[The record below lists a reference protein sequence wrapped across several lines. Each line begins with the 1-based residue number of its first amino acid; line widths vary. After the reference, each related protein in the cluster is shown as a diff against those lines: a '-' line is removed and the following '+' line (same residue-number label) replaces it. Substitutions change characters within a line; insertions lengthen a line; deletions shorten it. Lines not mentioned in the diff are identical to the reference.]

1 MDQEDRLSNEKS
13 SKNLYRDDAYKA
25 TATTTTTM
33 KEEPVKFAVLK
44 SFLTKEEQKRLVED
58 VLKCHTQQSSSGS
71 TGWTDMAT
79 STASFPLKLG
89 IKCGGDLME
98 TLPFAVDLARRAFA
112 SSSFLPHNV
121 GDRCSL
127 TGLALIYG
135 PNATMNAHCD
145 SPTQPH
151 QREEWLAMMT
161 VGNSVRFR
169 CNDEL
174 LLLHSGDALVMDSM
188 AVLHGVQEIVASD
201 PDMAPTVGLPVPGS
215 RLGVLLWQGSS
226 SADVSVGNMSEAVEL
241 EEGTMAGLFGE

>member
-1 MDQEDRLSNEKS
+1 MMQEPE
-13 SKNLYRDDAYKA
+13 
-25 TATTTTTM
+25 
-33 KEEPVKFAVLK
+33 KFAVLA
-44 SFLTKEEQKRLVED
+44 SFLTKEEQKQLVED
-58 VLKCHTQQSSSGS
+58 ALACHAQQSSSG
-71 TGWTDMAT
+71 TGWTDVGT

-89 IKCGGDLME
+89 IKCGGDLAE

-112 SSSFLPHNV
+112 SSFLLHNV
-121 GDRCSL
+121 GDWCSL

-151 QREEWLAMMT
+151 QREEWLIMMT

-188 AVLHGVQEIVASD
+188 AVLHGVQEIVVSD

-226 SADVSVGNMSEAVEL
+226 PVDVSVGNMSDAVEL